1 MYNKNKKNSIYLKNI
16 MEQES
21 SLKSLPC
28 DSINQKCDYER
39 KKKKL
44 LEKLSQDKFQNMKGS
59 SAILEKLQKQRQNY
73 QDRLIDQKEKIIYRQ
88 QLVVK
93 KLNLENQTL
102 SEQNTKLESK
112 LISTNDQNRLL
123 LSRFNQLNDQN
134 KSLKDQLKKSQSIS
148 SSILTDLKNIRKTKN
163 SINI

>member
-1 MYNKNKKNSIYLKNI
+1 MD
-16 MEQES
+16 QES

-28 DSINQKCDYER
+28 DSINQKCDINL

-59 SAILEKLQKQRQNY
+59 SAILEKLHKQRQDF
-73 QDRLIDQKEKIIYRQ
+73 QDRLVDQKEKIIYKQ

-93 KLNLENQTL
+93 KLNSENQIL
-102 SEQNTKLESK
+102 NEQKIKLQSK
-112 LISTNDQNRLL
+112 LALTNDKNDLL
-123 LSRFNQLNDQN
+123 LSKYNQINDQN

-148 SSILTDLKNIRKTKN
+148 SSILTDLKNIHKFKTHLNK
-163 SINI
+163 